1 MNNSVFQLGDELV
14 VEKGREGMVN
24 GSYWQDTGRYWA
36 RGTNYKSRTSSTRG
50 THKVFKSRAKEI
62 RKSQLKEQKP
72 KLKAE
77 INTIQGQLAAAGFI
91 QNPSERLRI
100 RNSNGSISYA
110 TRLRTGLTQNQLESL
125 ERKYKEE
132 NALDA
137 ELAGLMGDMGV
148 GGRRSTKRN
157 QIQRRKTRRSHRK
170 TRRSYRK

>member
-1 MNNSVFQLGDELV
+1 MNNSVFQLGDELI

-24 GSYWQDTGRYWA
+24 GAHWQNTGKYWA

-62 RKSQLKEQKP
+62 RKLQLKEAQP

-77 INTIQGQLAAAGFI
+77 INSIQGQLAAAGFI

-110 TRLRTGLTQNQLESL
+110 TRLRTGLTQNQLEAL

-132 NALDA
+132 DTLNA
-137 ELAGLMGDMGV
+137 ELAGLMGDLGV
-148 GGRRSTKRN
+148 GGRRNTKRKRS
-157 QIQRRKTRRSHRK
+157 QRRKTRRSHRK
-170 TRRSYRK
+170 